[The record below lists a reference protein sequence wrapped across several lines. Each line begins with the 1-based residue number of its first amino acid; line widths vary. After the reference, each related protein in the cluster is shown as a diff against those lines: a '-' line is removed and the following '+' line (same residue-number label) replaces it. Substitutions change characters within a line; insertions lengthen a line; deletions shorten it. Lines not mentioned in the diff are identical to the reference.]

1 MSITLHTFVGFV
13 FFWCRRRKGKTAS
26 FFFLSGSCC
35 PHLTL
40 TPLGVEA
47 ESEASD
53 GGID

>member
-13 FFWCRRRKGKTAS
+13 FFGAGGEREKRRV
-26 FFFLSGSCC
+26 FFLSGSCC